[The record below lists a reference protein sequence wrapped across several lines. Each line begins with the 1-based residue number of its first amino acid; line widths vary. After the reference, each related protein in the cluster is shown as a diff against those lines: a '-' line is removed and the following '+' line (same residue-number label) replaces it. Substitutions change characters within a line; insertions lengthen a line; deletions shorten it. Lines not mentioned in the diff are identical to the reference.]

1 MSGQEAVV
9 EKSRDFLQG
18 DGLKETM
25 KAWRG
30 FSRLSGRW
38 RGIAIEA
45 AALQT
50 ATWIGMRLT
59 GFRRWRAMLVHLAPR
74 RGHRVDEQCATRIE
88 AARQIARIQEATS
101 RHLNSRASC
110 LEKSLVLW
118 WLLAR
123 RGIPAELRI
132 GARKEAGRF
141 EAHAWVEVGSVI
153 LNDSSE
159 EHVHFAPFDG
169 SIVSMETQTR

>member
-1 MSGQEAVV
+1 MSGQEAVAK
-9 EKSRDFLQG
+9 ESRDFLQG

-30 FSRLSGRW
+30 FSRLNGRS

-45 AALQT
+45 AAALMVT
-50 ATWIGMRLT
+50 LVGLRLT
-59 GFRRWRAMLVHLAPR
+59 GFRRWKAVLVRLAPR
-74 RGHRVDEQCATRIE
+74 KGDRAGEQYAAPIE

-101 RHLNSRASC
+101 RHLNSHASC
-110 LEKSLVLW
+110 LENSLALW

-132 GARKEAGRF
+132 GARNEAGRF

-159 EHVHFAPFDG
+159 AHVHFAPFDG
-169 SIVSMETQTR
+169 SIVSMETQTH